1 MAIYQRMTIRGRGG
15 ALPTYQSQQAPYVPG
30 QGINARVSGADAE
43 ILARGYNM
51 EAKAMEGLAKAGKNA
66 VDVGLQAAD
75 DYAKTKAVELAT
87 KYKMG
92 MRQSM
97 YGEGGIL
104 TREGENAFTANAD
117 TMKRSKELR
126 AELLKDLDG
135 SLVAQKFNAAI
146 DPEEAEYS
154 LKAQEY
160 EGKQYRVFQDRTDK
174 AAFSE
179 AAEMAIAGY
188 ADPKSFAKG
197 TGEALW
203 FQEQIL
209 RRQGYSGEAL
219 ERGLKESSSKIFAGG
234 IEQALAA
241 DDLASARRLL
251 AEGSRGWKP
260 ALPHDLSKVGG
271 VVEKGNID
279 IDNRKVEHRPDGSI
293 ATVESFSFNFDGVE
307 VLIPTVID
315 GKKVSND
322 EAIAHFMKTG
332 EHLGKFKTPEAATE
346 YAIKL
351 HENHAIQYGEAR
363 TRMTS
368 DDVAKAKKAIKVK
381 AEALEK
387 KWEAAQKEAEA
398 AKFEQDVA
406 TQSAEVLKQVNE
418 FPDPEVRTAKAV
430 ELTRD
435 IEDPK
440 LKAAVR
446 KAVDGTLKEQELQG
460 KARLVLELD
469 ALDSML
475 DQVGPDG
482 TTYTPT
488 ARLAVIQ
495 SANVSEEAK
504 RVVTKGVYDMLD
516 GKNNEAA
523 SASGLAAWRAW
534 FDSTGGR
541 ASQEEMQAK
550 MLDFGLNAADR
561 KKAADYK
568 GVRLEYPQQR
578 VFSLIDSVFGKGKKG
593 DAEKARMY
601 EAIVTQAKASGKT
614 MSDKELKALIYQQDA
629 EGSIAGGERT
639 WYGGVDTMTY
649 TEAMEKTGGRV
660 GLFRPEVPEDTA
672 KQMRAILEYTQPW
685 SIYLDKAGRDLL
697 VQTTYLQQQMGIQ
710 LELTAEERQ
719 KFQNAINKYNAGN
732 R

>member
-15 ALPTYQSQQAPYVPG
+15 ALPTYQSQQTPYVPG

-51 EAKAMEGLAKAGKNA
+51 EAKAMEGLVKAGKAA
-66 VDVGLQAAD
+66 VDVGLQAMN
-75 DYAKTKAVELAT
+75 DYAKTKATELVT
-87 KYKMG
+87 QYKMG

-97 YGEGGIL
+97 YGKDGIL
-104 TREGENAFTANAD
+104 TREGESAFTANAD
-117 TMKRSKELR
+117 TMSRSKELR
-126 AELLKDLDG
+126 GELLKDMQG
-135 SLVAQKFNAAI
+135 SMVADIFNSVI

-179 AAEMAIAGY
+179 AAEMAMTGF
-188 ADPKSFAKG
+188 ADPKAFAKG

-209 RRQGYSGEAL
+209 RRDGYTGEAL

-251 AEGSRGWKP
+251 KQ
-260 ALPHDLSKVGG
+260 
-271 VVEKGNID
+271 
-279 IDNRKVEHRPDGSI
+279 
-293 ATVESFSFNFDGVE
+293 
-307 VLIPTVID
+307 
-315 GKKVSND
+315 
-322 EAIAHFMKTG
+322 G
-332 EHLGKFKTPEAATE
+332 ED
-346 YAIKL
+346 
-351 HENHAIQYGEAR
+351 
-363 TRMTS
+363 TRMTA

-430 ELTRD
+430 ELTKD

-446 KAVDGTLKEQELQG
+446 KSVDGTLKEQELQS

-469 ALDSML
+469 HLDALITSTRP
-475 DQVGPDG
+475 GG
-482 TTYTPT
+482 TGYTVT
-488 ARLAVIQ
+488 DKLAVIQ
-495 SANVSEEAK
+495 QANVSEEAK
-504 RVVTKGVYDMLD
+504 RVATKGVYDMLD

-593 DAEKARMY
+593 DAAKARMY

-685 SIYLDKAGRDLL
+685 LIYLDKAGRDLL

-719 KFQNAINKYNAGN
+719 MFQNAINKYNAGN

>member
-1 MAIYQRMTIRGRGG
+1 MLQIYKNQNVGQPQLQAPQMRQIGTDGVAGLMPTDNIAMGRKAMGAIFDAMADRQRVQDNTDLAAASSELQKQAI
-15 ALPTYQSQQAPYVPG
+15 AFQSQYRQQNMGRDARDAGDVWAQNVG
-30 QGINARVSGADAE
+30 EMAGKIGEQFQGRPDLQQRFKAAADEMAMRSYVSGFTYADQEETKYRDATRE
-43 ILARGYNM
+43 EKLALLTNAIGTGTPMDIATAKQDY
-51 EAKAMEGLAKAGKNA
+51 EATLALLYPGRN
-66 VDVGLQAAD
+66 LQPELMAAD
-75 DYAKTKAVELAT
+75 
-87 KYKMG
+87 
-92 MRQSM
+92 R
-97 YGEGGIL
+97 
-104 TREGENAFTANAD
+104 
-117 TMKRSKELR
+117 
-126 AELLKDLDG
+126 
-135 SLVAQKFNAAI
+135 LVAGGLI
-146 DPEEAEYS
+146 DRALADGDIVEARALYKEQYDQ
-154 LKAQEY
+154 L
-160 EGKQYRVFQDRTDK
+160 GKDAPSY
-174 AAFSE
+174 
-179 AAEMAIAGY
+179 
-188 ADPKSFAKG
+188 
-197 TGEALW
+197 L
-203 FQEQIL
+203 
-209 RRQGYSGEAL
+209 
-219 ERGLKESSSKIFAGG
+219 SKI
-234 IEQALAA
+234 
-241 DDLASARRLL
+241 D
-251 AEGSRGWKP
+251 
-260 ALPHDLSKVGG
+260 
-271 VVEKGNID
+271 
-279 IDNRKVEHRPDGSI
+279 
-293 ATVESFSFNFDGVE
+293 
-307 VLIPTVID
+307 
-315 GKKVSND
+315 
-322 EAIAHFMKTG
+322 
-332 EHLGKFKTPEAATE
+332 
-346 YAIKL
+346 
-351 HENHAIQYGEAR
+351 
-363 TRMTS
+363 
-368 DDVAKAKKAIKVK
+368 AKQ
-381 AEALEK
+381 EALEK
-387 KWEAAQKEAEA
+387 KWEAAQKEAESA
-398 AKFEQDVA
+398 QFDKDVA
-406 TQSAEVLKQVNE
+406 AQSAEVLKQVNE

-430 ELTRD
+430 ELTKD

-446 KAVDGTLKEQELQG
+446 KSVEGTLKEQELQS

-504 RVVTKGVYDMLD
+504 RVATKGVYDMLD

-523 SASGLAAWRAW
+523 SAAGLAAWRAW
-534 FDSTGGR
+534 FDSTGGK
-541 ASQEEMQAK
+541 ASQEDMQAK

-685 SIYLDKAGRDLL
+685 SIYLNKAGRDLL

-719 KFQNAINKYNAGN
+719 MFQNAINKYNAGN

>member
-1 MAIYQRMTIRGRGG
+1 MLKVYTNQNVGQAQLAAPKMQNITTGNVASLMPTDTIK
-15 ALPTYQSQQAPYVPG
+15 AG
-30 QGINARVSGADAE
+30 Q
-43 ILARGYNM
+43 
-51 EAKAMEGLAKAGKNA
+51 KAMGAIFDAMAERQRVQDNTDLAAASSELQKQVIAFESQYRQQNMGRDARNAGDDWARNVGDLAGKI
-66 VDVGLQAAD
+66 GEQFQGRPELQQRFKMAARELAMRSYASGFTYADQQEGVYRESTAKEKLALLGDAIGTGSPMDIASAKQDYENTLALLYPGRNLQPELMAAD
-75 DYAKTKAVELAT
+75 RMV
-87 KYKMG
+87 
-92 MRQSM
+92 
-97 YGEGGIL
+97 
-104 TREGENAFTANAD
+104 
-117 TMKRSKELR
+117 
-126 AELLKDLDG
+126 
-135 SLVAQKFNAAI
+135 
-146 DPEEAEYS
+146 
-154 LKAQEY
+154 
-160 EGKQYRVFQDRTDK
+160 
-174 AAFSE
+174 
-179 AAEMAIAGY
+179 
-188 ADPKSFAKG
+188 
-197 TGEALW
+197 
-203 FQEQIL
+203 
-209 RRQGYSGEAL
+209 
-219 ERGLKESSSKIFAGG
+219 AGG
-234 IEQALAA
+234 LIDRA
-241 DDLASARRLL
+241 L
-251 AEGSRGWKP
+251 AEGDIREAR
-260 ALPHDLSKVGG
+260 ALYGEQKEQLGKDAPSYLSK
-271 VVEKGNID
+271 I
-279 IDNRKVEHRPDGSI
+279 
-293 ATVESFSFNFDGVE
+293 
-307 VLIPTVID
+307 
-315 GKKVSND
+315 
-322 EAIAHFMKTG
+322 EAK
-332 EHLGKFKTPEAATE
+332 
-346 YAIKL
+346 
-351 HENHAIQYGEAR
+351 Q
-363 TRMTS
+363 
-368 DDVAKAKKAIKVK
+368 
-381 AEALEK
+381 EALEK
-387 KWEAAQKEAEA
+387 KAEAAQKKAEA

-430 ELTRD
+430 ELTKD

-446 KAVDGTLKEQELQG
+446 KSVDGTLKEQETQS

-469 ALDSML
+469 HLDALITSTRP
-475 DQVGPDG
+475 GG
-482 TTYTPT
+482 TGYTVT
-488 ARLAVIQ
+488 DKLAVIQ
-495 SANVSEEAK
+495 QANVSEEAK
-504 RVVTKGVYDMLD
+504 RVATKGVYDMLD

-593 DAEKARMY
+593 DAEKALMY

-719 KFQNAINKYNAGN
+719 MFQNAINKYNAGN